1 MMKVEF
7 LHRFTKKTRFQDL
20 SEEDKAH
27 VEAKKVIEDDYDF
40 NEDPEY
46 NGFKYGYV
54 MLDLKDIEEAM
65 ELDARHTQVNK
76 YNGKAWV
83 LKIPYNEFKQIYMDR
98 TGFGILETDYSGL

>member
-1 MMKVEF
+1 
-7 LHRFTKKTRFQDL
+7 
-20 SEEDKAH
+20 
-27 VEAKKVIEDDYDF
+27 
-40 NEDPEY
+40 
-46 NGFKYGYV
+46 
-54 MLDLKDIEEAM
+54 M